1 MSEVLSHEQ
10 FLRSA
15 EELSKAGSR
24 FLSLS
29 VLSLEDGEVE
39 LGYYFEVKDEIHT
52 LVTRT
57 REHGTPS
64 LFSLFGASDFP
75 EREASRRYGIK
86 FVGHP
91 NLPRGS
97 SF

>member
-1 MSEVLSHEQ
+1 MSEVLGHEQ
-10 FLRSA
+10 FLKCA

-24 FLSLS
+24 FVSLS
-29 VLSLEDGEVE
+29 ALSLEDGEVE
-39 LGYYFEVKDEIHT
+39 LGYYFEVKDEIQA

-57 REHGTPS
+57 QEHSSPS

-75 EREASRRYGIK
+75 EREASRRYGVK

-97 SF
+97 AS